1 MRLDDRT
8 RLPVI
13 RRVACLLMLLSC
25 SQAQSSLA
33 ADSIVRN
40 DALPKEAI
48 WQSGSACGPNVL
60 YCMLRMKGMPVEYQE
75 LMVFLSPPEEGNSLE
90 ELRLASVRWGLP
102 LKSYKTTRKGF
113 DDLRTPFIAHT
124 EEQGRRHYVLVTGT
138 SDGGVELFD
147 PETAARSTMP
157 SDEFFRM
164 WTGYRIGDGTRWI
177 DRILYLVIVLEMTGV
192 VAILFMIA
200 KDRSVLGILPHH
212 RRDHRRGSMN
222 AAWKSIMFPILGAAL
237 GGGAFVYRQT
247 AERRP
252 NEQSYSLLLGTNSQ
266 SSAVCHAH
274 GRPARLHQQGRS
286 AQDPSTRR
294 AALDGR
300 QDKSSAPRPPT
311 LGNGRRLQT

>member
-1 MRLDDRT
+1 
-8 RLPVI
+8 
-13 RRVACLLMLLSC
+13 MLLSC

-164 WTGYRIGDGTRWI
+164 WTGYALGDGTRWI
-177 DRILYLVIVLEMTGV
+177 DRILYLVIALEMTGV

-200 KDRSVLGILPHH
+200 KDRS
-212 RRDHRRGSMN
+212 
-222 AAWKSIMFPILGAAL
+222 GA
-237 GGGAFVYRQT
+237 RHSST
-247 AERRP
+247 
-252 NEQSYSLLLGTNSQ
+252 
-266 SSAVCHAH
+266 SSA
-274 GRPARLHQQGRS
+274 
-286 AQDPSTRR
+286 
-294 AALDGR
+294 
-300 QDKSSAPRPPT
+300 
-311 LGNGRRLQT
+311 